1 MPLINCDIYLP
12 RFISYLKYCNYFYT
26 ILAIL
31 AFAAFVL
38 SKTFY
43 DGNGALLNQEH
54 FTFYSIDKD
63 RIYCVILSSLILAFS
78 TMYIFRSQRE
88 GICQRKTKAKAG
100 LQIELIIKKSYPL
113 LSPVD
118 LIH

>member
-12 RFISYLKYCNYFYT
+12 RFISYLKYCNYFYA

-43 DGNGALLNQEH
+43 DGNGALLNQEQ

-63 RIYCVILSSLILAFS
+63 RIHCVILSSLILEFS
-78 TMYIFRSQRE
+78 TMYNLSKEDKGKSWYANR
-88 GICQRKTKAKAG
+88 TYH
-100 LQIELIIKKSYPL
+100 KKSYQFRWWPL
-113 LSPVD
+113 LAPVD
-118 LIH
+118 LFH

>member
-1 MPLINCDIYLP
+1 MPLINCDIHLP

-113 LSPVD
+113 VSPVD
-118 LIH
+118 LFH